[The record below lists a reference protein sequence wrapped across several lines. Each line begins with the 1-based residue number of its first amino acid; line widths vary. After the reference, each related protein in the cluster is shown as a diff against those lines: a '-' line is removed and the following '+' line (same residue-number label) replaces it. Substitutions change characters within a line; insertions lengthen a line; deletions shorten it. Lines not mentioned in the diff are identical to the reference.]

1 MGWVGA
7 AAHPLG
13 APGSPRGGAK
23 RWGTVA
29 VLGLVAGTGL
39 LVFTDAPWTHAIGV
53 AGLLLC
59 AVAAFALAATPL
71 ER

>member
-1 MGWVGA
+1 MA
-7 AAHPLG
+7 
-13 APGSPRGGAK
+13 
-23 RWGTVA
+23 A

-71 ER
+71 DR